1 MNMTP
6 KSMSSLSFEADNIV
20 MGLNSNEKSE
30 TNERNEQIT
39 SNNYIKFKLDDTD
52 VVNPKRNIIQ
62 KKLSDYDD
70 YLDRTSSNKS
80 KKRRSS
86 GTLIIFNF

>member
-6 KSMSSLSFEADNIV
+6 KSMSSLSFESDNIV
-20 MGLNSNEKSE
+20 MRLNSDER
-30 TNERNEQIT
+30 NERNEQTT
-39 SNNYIKFKLDDTD
+39 SSNYIKFKLDDTG
-52 VVNPKRNIIQ
+52 VINPKRNIIQ

-86 GTLIIFNF
+86 GI